1 MKIPRLAWV
10 FAFIL
15 ASALHAA
22 LFVFIANSGKAI
34 NLEQNFGGFDY
45 PIKNDQIESIMI
57 ISDLSIGDFKEV
69 AVNSQKSSVPQL
81 EEEAVVKEKEEEKP
95 EIASLE
101 EIKSQIEVV
110 KKQEMPKKIKPKIK
124 PKKIVK
130 KPVKIAEETNKKS
143 NEDTQKVSNLDSD
156 INSVAKDN
164 VASATISGSGT
175 RIVGSFAGSGV
186 DKKSWQGMVVSH
198 LNKHKKYPSNAL
210 LSGFEGVVYVR
221 VKIAANGEVLSVL
234 LTKGSKFEILN
245 NEATELFNRAS
256 PLPSPPSEMMGSD
269 HDLTLNFPIEFNIK
283 KYKASK
289 K

>member
-156 INSVAKDN
+156 INSVVKDN
-164 VASATISGSGT
+164 VASAPISGSGT

-186 DKKSWQGMVVSH
+186 DKKNWQGMVVSH

-269 HDLTLNFPIEFNIK
+269 RDLTLNFPIEFNIK

>member
-156 INSVAKDN
+156 INSVVKDN
-164 VASATISGSGT
+164 VASAPISGSGT

-245 NEATELFNRAS
+245 NEATELFSRAS

-269 HDLTLNFPIEFNIK
+269 RDLTLNFPIEFNIK

>member
-1 MKIPRLAWV
+1 MKIPRFAWV

-22 LFVFIANSGKAI
+22 LFIFIANGGKAI

-69 AVNSQKSSVPQL
+69 AVNSQKSPTPQL
-81 EEEAVVKEKEEEKP
+81 EEETEVKEEEKP

-101 EIKSQIEVV
+101 EVKSQIEVV
-110 KKQEMPKKIKPKIK
+110 KKQETPKKIK

-156 INSVAKDN
+156 INSVAKDD
-164 VASATISGSGT
+164 VASAPVSGSGT
-175 RIVGSFAGSGV
+175 RIVGSFAGSGA

-245 NEATELFNRAS
+245 NEAIELFSRAS

-269 HDLTLNFPIEFNIK
+269 RDLTLNFPIEFNIK

>member
-156 INSVAKDN
+156 INSVVKDN
-164 VASATISGSGT
+164 VALAPISGSGT
-175 RIVGSFAGSGV
+175 RIVGSFAGSGA

>member
-81 EEEAVVKEKEEEKP
+81 EEETEAKEEEKP

-156 INSVAKDN
+156 INSVVKDN
-164 VASATISGSGT
+164 VASAPISGSGT

-234 LTKGSKFEILN
+234 LTKAKKSKY
-245 NEATELFNRAS
+245 A
-256 PLPSPPSEMMGSD
+256 
-269 HDLTLNFPIEFNIK
+269 
-283 KYKASK
+283 
-289 K
+289 

>member
-1 MKIPRLAWV
+1 MKIPRFAWV

-15 ASALHAA
+15 ASALHAV
-22 LFVFIANSGKAI
+22 LFVFIANGGKAI

-69 AVNSQKSSVPQL
+69 AVNSQKSSTPQL
-81 EEEAVVKEKEEEKP
+81 EEETEAKEEEKP

-101 EIKSQIEVV
+101 EVKSQIEVV
-110 KKQEMPKKIKPKIK
+110 KKQETPKKIK

-130 KPVKIAEETNKKS
+130 KPVKIAEEANKKS

-164 VASATISGSGT
+164 VASAPVSGSGT
-175 RIVGSFAGSGV
+175 RIVGSFAGSGA

-210 LSGFEGVVYVR
+210 LSGFEGIVYVR

-256 PLPSPPSEMMGSD
+256 PLPSPPGEMMGSD
-269 HDLTLNFPIEFNIK
+269 RDLTLNFPIEFNIK

>member
-1 MKIPRLAWV
+1 MKIPRFAWV

-22 LFVFIANSGKAI
+22 LFIFIANGGKAI

-69 AVNSQKSSVPQL
+69 AVNSQKSPTPQL
-81 EEEAVVKEKEEEKP
+81 EEETEVKEEEKP

-101 EIKSQIEVV
+101 EVKSQIEVV
-110 KKQEMPKKIKPKIK
+110 KKQETPKKIK

-156 INSVAKDN
+156 INSVAKDD
-164 VASATISGSGT
+164 VASAPVSGSGT
-175 RIVGSFAGSGV
+175 RIVGSFAGSGA

-256 PLPSPPSEMMGSD
+256 PLPSPPSEMMGPD
-269 HDLTLNFPIEFNIK
+269 RDLTLNFPIEFNIK

>member
-156 INSVAKDN
+156 INSVVKDN
-164 VASATISGSGT
+164 VASAPISGSGT

-245 NEATELFNRAS
+245 NEAIELFSRAS

-269 HDLTLNFPIEFNIK
+269 RDLTLNFPIEFNIK

>member
-69 AVNSQKSSVPQL
+69 AVNSQKFSAAQP
-81 EEEAVVKEKEEEKP
+81 EEEEVKEEEKP

-101 EIKSQIEVV
+101 EVKSQIEVV
-110 KKQEMPKKIKPKIK
+110 KKQETPKKIKPKIK

-130 KPVKIAEETNKKS
+130 KPAKNAEETNKKS

-164 VASATISGSGT
+164 VASAPVSGSGT
-175 RIVGSFAGSGV
+175 RIVGSFAGSGA

-269 HDLTLNFPIEFNIK
+269 RDLTLNFPIEFNIK

>member
-1 MKIPRLAWV
+1 MKIPRFAWV

-22 LFVFIANSGKAI
+22 LFIFIANGGKAI

-69 AVNSQKSSVPQL
+69 AVNSQKSPTPQL
-81 EEEAVVKEKEEEKP
+81 EEETEVKEEEKP

-101 EIKSQIEVV
+101 EVKSQIEVV
-110 KKQEMPKKIKPKIK
+110 KKQETPKKIK

-156 INSVAKDN
+156 INSVAKDD
-164 VASATISGSGT
+164 VASAPVSGSGT
-175 RIVGSFAGSGV
+175 RIVGSFAGSGA

-234 LTKGSKFEILN
+234 LTKGSKFESLN

-269 HDLTLNFPIEFNIK
+269 RDLTLNFPIEFNIK

>member
-15 ASALHAA
+15 ASALHAV
-22 LFVFIANSGKAI
+22 LFVFIANGGKAI

-110 KKQEMPKKIKPKIK
+110 KKQETPKKIKPKIK

-156 INSVAKDN
+156 INSVAKDD
-164 VASATISGSGT
+164 VASAPVSGSGT
-175 RIVGSFAGSGV
+175 RIVGSFAGSGA

-269 HDLTLNFPIEFNIK
+269 RDLTLNFPIEFNIK
-283 KYKASK
+283 KYKASRK
-289 K
+289 

>member
-156 INSVAKDN
+156 INSVVKDN
-164 VASATISGSGT
+164 VASAPISGSGT

-198 LNKHKKYPSNAL
+198 LNKHKKYPSDAL
-210 LSGFEGVVYVR
+210 LSGFEGVVYVK

-269 HDLTLNFPIEFNIK
+269 RDLTLNFPIEFNIK

>member
-1 MKIPRLAWV
+1 MKIPRFAWV

-22 LFVFIANSGKAI
+22 LFIFIANGGKAI

-69 AVNSQKSSVPQL
+69 AVNSQKSPTPQL
-81 EEEAVVKEKEEEKP
+81 EEETEVKEEEKP

-101 EIKSQIEVV
+101 EVKSQIEAV
-110 KKQEMPKKIKPKIK
+110 KKQETPKKIK

-156 INSVAKDN
+156 INSVAKDD
-164 VASATISGSGT
+164 VASAPVSGSGT
-175 RIVGSFAGSGV
+175 RIVGSFAGSGA

-256 PLPSPPSEMMGSD
+256 PLPSPPSEMMGPD
-269 HDLTLNFPIEFNIK
+269 RDLTLNFPIEFNIK

>member
-69 AVNSQKSSVPQL
+69 AVNSQKSSVPQP
-81 EEEAVVKEKEEEKP
+81 EEETEVKEEEKP

-101 EIKSQIEVV
+101 EVKSQIEVV
-110 KKQEMPKKIKPKIK
+110 KKQETPKKIK

-156 INSVAKDN
+156 INSVVKDN
-164 VASATISGSGT
+164 VASAPISGSGT
-175 RIVGSFAGSGV
+175 RIVGSFAGSGA

-269 HDLTLNFPIEFNIK
+269 RDLTLNFPIEFNIK

>member
-1 MKIPRLAWV
+1 
-10 FAFIL
+10 
-15 ASALHAA
+15 
-22 LFVFIANSGKAI
+22 
-34 NLEQNFGGFDY
+34 
-45 PIKNDQIESIMI
+45 MI

-69 AVNSQKSSVPQL
+69 AVNSQKSSTPQL
-81 EEEAVVKEKEEEKP
+81 EEETEAKEEEKP

-101 EIKSQIEVV
+101 EVKSQIEVV
-110 KKQEMPKKIKPKIK
+110 KKQETPKKIKPKIK

-164 VASATISGSGT
+164 VASAPVSGSGT
-175 RIVGSFAGSGV
+175 RIVGSFAGSGA

-269 HDLTLNFPIEFNIK
+269 RDLTLNFPIEFNIK

>member
-156 INSVAKDN
+156 INSVVKDN
-164 VASATISGSGT
+164 VASAPISGSGT

>member
-15 ASALHAA
+15 ASALHAV

-34 NLEQNFGGFDY
+34 NLKQNFGGFDY

-130 KPVKIAEETNKKS
+130 KPVKIAEEANKKS

-156 INSVAKDN
+156 INSVAKDD
-164 VASATISGSGT
+164 VASAPVSGSGT
-175 RIVGSFAGSGV
+175 RIVGSFAGSGA

>member
-156 INSVAKDN
+156 INSVVKDN
-164 VASATISGSGT
+164 VASAPISGSGT

-269 HDLTLNFPIEFNIK
+269 RDLTLNFPIEFNIK

>member
-1 MKIPRLAWV
+1 MKIPRFAWV

-15 ASALHAA
+15 ASALHAV
-22 LFVFIANSGKAI
+22 LFVFIANGGKAI

-69 AVNSQKSSVPQL
+69 AVNSQKSSTPQL
-81 EEEAVVKEKEEEKP
+81 EEETEAKEEEKP

-101 EIKSQIEVV
+101 EVKSQIEVV
-110 KKQEMPKKIKPKIK
+110 KKQETPKKIK

-130 KPVKIAEETNKKS
+130 KPVKIAEEANKKS

-164 VASATISGSGT
+164 VASAPVSGSGT
-175 RIVGSFAGSGV
+175 RIVGSFAGSGA

-256 PLPSPPSEMMGSD
+256 PLPSPPGEMMGSD
-269 HDLTLNFPIEFNIK
+269 RDLTLNFPIEFNIK

>member
-1 MKIPRLAWV
+1 MKIPRFAWV

-22 LFVFIANSGKAI
+22 LFIFIANGGKAI

-69 AVNSQKSSVPQL
+69 AVNSQKSPTPQL
-81 EEEAVVKEKEEEKP
+81 EEETEVKEEEKP

-101 EIKSQIEVV
+101 EVKSQIEVV
-110 KKQEMPKKIKPKIK
+110 KKQETPKKIK

-156 INSVAKDN
+156 INSVAKDD
-164 VASATISGSGT
+164 VASAPVSGSGT
-175 RIVGSFAGSGV
+175 RIVGSFAGSGA

-269 HDLTLNFPIEFNIK
+269 RDLTLNFPIEFNIK

>member
-156 INSVAKDN
+156 INSVAKDD
-164 VASATISGSGT
+164 VASAPVSGSGT
-175 RIVGSFAGSGV
+175 RIVGSFAGSGA

-269 HDLTLNFPIEFNIK
+269 RDLTLNFPIEFNIK

>member
-15 ASALHAA
+15 ASALHAV
-22 LFVFIANSGKAI
+22 LFVFIANGGKAI

-156 INSVAKDN
+156 INSVVKDN
-164 VASATISGSGT
+164 VASAPISGSGT

-269 HDLTLNFPIEFNIK
+269 RDLTLNFPIEFNIK

>member
-1 MKIPRLAWV
+1 M
-10 FAFIL
+10 
-15 ASALHAA
+15 
-22 LFVFIANSGKAI
+22 
-34 NLEQNFGGFDY
+34 EQNFGGFDY

-69 AVNSQKSSVPQL
+69 AVNSQKSPTPQL
-81 EEEAVVKEKEEEKP
+81 EEETEVKEEEKP

-101 EIKSQIEVV
+101 EVKSQIEVV
-110 KKQEMPKKIKPKIK
+110 KKQETPKKIK

-156 INSVAKDN
+156 INSVAKDD
-164 VASATISGSGT
+164 VASAPVSGSGT
-175 RIVGSFAGSGV
+175 RIVGSFAGSGA

-245 NEATELFNRAS
+245 NEAIELFSRAS

-269 HDLTLNFPIEFNIK
+269 RDLTLNFPIEFNIK

>member
-22 LFVFIANSGKAI
+22 LFVFIANGGKAI

-69 AVNSQKSSVPQL
+69 AVNSQKSSTPQL
-81 EEEAVVKEKEEEKP
+81 EEETEAKEEEKP

-101 EIKSQIEVV
+101 EVKSQIEVV
-110 KKQEMPKKIKPKIK
+110 KKQETPKKIKPKIK

-164 VASATISGSGT
+164 VASAPVSGSGT
-175 RIVGSFAGSGV
+175 RIVGSFAGSGA

-210 LSGFEGVVYVR
+210 LSVFEGVVYVR

-269 HDLTLNFPIEFNIK
+269 RDLTLNFPIEFNIK

>member
-22 LFVFIANSGKAI
+22 LFVFIANGGKAI

-156 INSVAKDN
+156 INSVAKDD
-164 VASATISGSGT
+164 VASAPVSGSGT
-175 RIVGSFAGSGV
+175 RIVGSFAGSGA

-269 HDLTLNFPIEFNIK
+269 RDLTLNFPIEFNIK

>member
-1 MKIPRLAWV
+1 MKIPRFAWV

-22 LFVFIANSGKAI
+22 LFIFIANGGKAI

-69 AVNSQKSSVPQL
+69 AVNSQKSPTPQL
-81 EEEAVVKEKEEEKP
+81 EEETEVKEEEKP

-101 EIKSQIEVV
+101 EVKSQIEVV
-110 KKQEMPKKIKPKIK
+110 KKQETPKKIK

-156 INSVAKDN
+156 INSVAKDD
-164 VASATISGSGT
+164 VASAPVSGSGT
-175 RIVGSFAGSGV
+175 RIVGSFAGSGA

-221 VKIAANGEVLSVL
+221 VKIAANGEVLSVS

-256 PLPSPPSEMMGSD
+256 PLPSPPSEMMGPD
-269 HDLTLNFPIEFNIK
+269 RDLTLNFPIEFNIK

>member
-22 LFVFIANSGKAI
+22 LFVFIANGGKAI

-156 INSVAKDN
+156 INSVAKDD
-164 VASATISGSGT
+164 VASAPVSGSGT
-175 RIVGSFAGSGV
+175 RIVGSFAGSGA

>member
-22 LFVFIANSGKAI
+22 LFVFIANGGKAI

-110 KKQEMPKKIKPKIK
+110 KKQETPKKIKPKIK

-156 INSVAKDN
+156 INSVAKDD
-164 VASATISGSGT
+164 VASAPVSGSGT
-175 RIVGSFAGSGV
+175 RIVGSFAGSGA

>member
-15 ASALHAA
+15 ASALHAV
-22 LFVFIANSGKAI
+22 LFVFIANGGKAI

-69 AVNSQKSSVPQL
+69 AVNSQKSPTPQL
-81 EEEAVVKEKEEEKP
+81 EEETEVKEEEKP

-101 EIKSQIEVV
+101 EVKSQIEVV
-110 KKQEMPKKIKPKIK
+110 KKQETPKKIK

-156 INSVAKDN
+156 INSVAKDD
-164 VASATISGSGT
+164 VASAPVSGSGT
-175 RIVGSFAGSGV
+175 RIVGSFAGSGA

-245 NEATELFNRAS
+245 NEAIELFSRAS

-269 HDLTLNFPIEFNIK
+269 RDLTLNFPIEFNIK

>member
-22 LFVFIANSGKAI
+22 LFVFIANGGKAI

-156 INSVAKDN
+156 INSVAKDD
-164 VASATISGSGT
+164 VASAPVSGSGT
-175 RIVGSFAGSGV
+175 RIVGSFAGSGA

-245 NEATELFNRAS
+245 NEATELFSRAS

-269 HDLTLNFPIEFNIK
+269 RDLTLNFPIEFNIK

>member
-1 MKIPRLAWV
+1 MKIPRRAWV

-156 INSVAKDN
+156 INSVVKDN
-164 VASATISGSGT
+164 VASAPISGSGT

-269 HDLTLNFPIEFNIK
+269 RDLTLNFPIEFNIK